1 MLTIFLVLIT
11 LIFFILTLKN
21 IESDTPLYVL
31 YLFLFFIS
39 LGSIFIVPS
48 IYKCSTYDK
57 EIRLKIIDKYIVE
70 GCNSKRKFCSRT
82 YIFVLE
88 TEKGYKYE
96 TTFNIDSYSKFN
108 IGDYITYTP
117 TSCHESKLLFDK

>member
-70 GCNSKRKFCSRT
+70 GCNSKGKFCSRT
-82 YIFVLE
+82 YTFVLE

-96 TTFNIDSYSKFN
+96 TTFNIDTYYKYN
-108 IGDYITYTP
+108 VGDYMMYAP
-117 TSCHESKLLFDK
+117 KACHESEILFNK